1 MTNLILLNSGYFLVF
16 LALAIREILWL
27 RITITFGQSTLFTYS
42 MLNGNYNIAFWN
54 SVFVI
59 VNIIQIIIIYRE
71 RQQLEIPEEVQDIY
85 ESIFHSNTHRQFL
98 YFWDQGKIGFV
109 KKKKIINAGDIQKD
123 LMLVLNGTAEVKRGS
138 TIIAKLERGQFIAEI
153 SYITGKSASAD
164 VVVDKKLSYMVWNRQ
179 ILDNL
184 RKTKPAIMEKL
195 DRILTLDM
203 ADKLTK

>member
-54 SVFVI
+54 SLFVM

-85 ESIFHSNTHRQFL
+85 DTIFHTNTNRQFL
-98 YFWDQGKIGFV
+98 YFWDQGKAGFV
-109 KKKKIINAGDIQKD
+109 ENKTIIKAGDIQKD
-123 LMLVLNGTAEVKRGS
+123 LMLVLNGTAEVKRDA
-138 TIIAKLERGQFIAEI
+138 TVIAQLERGQFIAEI
-153 SYITGKSASAD
+153 SYITGKTASAD
-164 VVVDKKLSYMVWNRQ
+164 VVVEERLSYMIWDRET
-179 ILDNL
+179 LDNL
-184 RKTKPAIMEKL
+184 RKTKLAIMDKL
-195 DRILTLDM
+195 DRILTLDI

>member
-1 MTNLILLNSGYFLVF
+1 MTNIIFLNLGYFIVF

-27 RITITFGQSTLFTYS
+27 RITITLGQSTLFSYS

-54 SVFVI
+54 SVFVM

-85 ESIFHSNTHRQFL
+85 ESIFHTNTDRQFL
-98 YFWDQGKIGFV
+98 YFWDHGKIRFV
-109 KKKKIINAGDIQKD
+109 ENKTIIKAGDIQKD
-123 LMLVLNGTAEVKRGS
+123 LMLVLNGTAKVMRGKDV
-138 TIIAKLERGQFIAEI
+138 IAKLHRGQFIAEI
-153 SYITGKSASAD
+153 SYITGKTASAD
-164 VVVDKKLSYMVWNRQ
+164 VEVGEGLTYMTWDRE

-195 DRILTLDM
+195 DRILTLDI
-203 ADKLTK
+203 AEKLTN